1 MKLRFF
7 FLPWL
12 FLSVILGLLLYCTNE
27 DTYNNIFGLKF
38 DIIALLFLSIIS
50 GAYYFIILAIIPYK
64 RKLIPNIISSVK
76 KVDLFIVPI
85 LTSISILLL
94 LFLYNI
100 DYIKFDDI
108 DYKFLIFESIFTM
121 LSVIPFIFFYLF
133 YLLFGA
139 VLDN

>member
-12 FLSVILGLLLYCTNE
+12 FLSVILGLLLYYTNE
-27 DTYNNIFGLKF
+27 ETYNIFGLKF
-38 DIIALLFLSIIS
+38 DIIVLLFLSIIS

-64 RKLIPNIISSVK
+64 RKLIPNIISSAK

-100 DYIKFDDI
+100 DYIRFDDI
-108 DYKFLIFESIFTM
+108 DYKFLIFESLFTM

>member
-7 FLPWL
+7 FLAWL

>member
-1 MKLRFF
+1 MMKLRFF

-12 FLSVILGLLLYCTNE
+12 FLSVILGLLLYYTNE
-27 DTYNNIFGLKF
+27 ETYNIFGLKF
-38 DIIALLFLSIIS
+38 DIIVLLFLSIIS

-64 RKLIPNIISSVK
+64 RKLIPNIISSAK

-100 DYIKFDDI
+100 DYIRFDDI
-108 DYKFLIFESIFTM
+108 DYKFLIFESLFTM

>member
-12 FLSVILGLLLYCTNE
+12 FLSVILGLLLYYTNE
-27 DTYNNIFGLKF
+27 ETYNIFGLKF
-38 DIIALLFLSIIS
+38 DIIVLLFLSIIS

-64 RKLIPNIISSVK
+64 RKLIPNIISSAK

-100 DYIKFDDI
+100 DYIRFDDI
-108 DYKFLIFESIFTM
+108 DYKFLIFESLFTM

-133 YLLFGA
+133 TYCLGLS
-139 VLDN
+139 